1 MSLAGSCQLNAPAGV
16 TGIKTKETLA
26 GLDRVR
32 TLGTPM
38 LRRAFLT
45 GLCLAAA
52 TAARASAPPKSEDG
66 EDKGK
71 NGPWVDVN
79 AVALPIIVKG
89 SLVNYVFVRLRVDLN
104 EGSDF
109 AALKQK
115 EPMLRDA
122 IIRASYRTPF
132 GKKDD
137 VQEIDEARLKAA
149 VKQAAIQVLGAKATG
164 AVTITSQK
172 PRRYLKAAAKTAA
185 AH

>member
-1 MSLAGSCQLNAPAGV
+1 MRRFEPVPRKPRVEEAHGVAARLRETHAFPVDAQDFQVSKLVSLNGVLTQRIENAAGA
-16 TGIKTKETLA
+16 TIA
-26 GLDRVR
+26 GLELEASVK
-32 TLGTPM
+32 
-38 LRRAFLT
+38 
-45 GLCLAAA
+45 LAD
-52 TAARASAPPKSEDG
+52 S
-66 EDKGK
+66 
-71 NGPWVDVN
+71 
-79 AVALPIIVKG
+79 
-89 SLVNYVFVRLRVDLN
+89 LRVDLN

>member
-1 MSLAGSCQLNAPAGV
+1 
-16 TGIKTKETLA
+16 
-26 GLDRVR
+26 
-32 TLGTPM
+32 M
-38 LRRAFLT
+38 LRRTFMT
-45 GLCLAAA
+45 GLMLTAA
-52 TAARASAPPKSEDG
+52 TSLAPAAHARSGGGAKKSEGD
-66 EDKGK
+66 EDKGQ

-79 AVALPIIVKG
+79 AVALPIVVNG
-89 SLVNYVFVRLRVDLN
+89 ALVNYVFVRLRVDLN

-109 AALKQK
+109 GVLKQK

-137 VQEIDEARLKAA
+137 PQEIDEARLKAA
-149 VKQAAIQVLGAKATG
+149 VKQAAIQVLGAKAAG

-172 PRRYLKAAAKTAA
+172 PRRYLKASSAKPVS

>member
-1 MSLAGSCQLNAPAGV
+1 
-16 TGIKTKETLA
+16 
-26 GLDRVR
+26 
-32 TLGTPM
+32 M

-45 GLCLAAA
+45 GLTLSAANAAA
-52 TAARASAPPKSEDG
+52 FGAQARSGGGAKKSEDG

-71 NGPWVDVN
+71 NGPWVDVA
-79 AVALPIIVKG
+79 AVALPIVVNG
-89 SLVNYVFVRLRVDLN
+89 GLVNYVFVRLRVDLT

-149 VKQAAIQVLGAKATG
+149 VKQAAVQVLGAKAAG
-164 AVTITSQK
+164 PVTIISQK
-172 PRRYLKAAAKTAA
+172 PRRYLKAATTKTAA